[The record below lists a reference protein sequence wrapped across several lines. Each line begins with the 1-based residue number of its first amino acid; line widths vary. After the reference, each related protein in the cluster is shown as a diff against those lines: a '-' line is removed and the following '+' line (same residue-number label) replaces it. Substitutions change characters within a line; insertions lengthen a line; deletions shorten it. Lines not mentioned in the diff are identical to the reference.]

1 MLLKTY
7 GNSVSKYIKGL
18 IVDTIILVLVM
29 KTIKELLQKDEFIVY
44 EARPH
49 WASLLWPIIGG
60 IASCIGEMIWVLW
73 DLYKQKILEYR
84 TLEIEI
90 IFAVLMCLFIVKF
103 ILSYMA
109 YNNFEMAITNRRI
122 IVKSGSFG
130 GEFIDHDLNKI
141 ESIHVDQGLFKSG
154 SIVFNGKGGKEYA
167 YGLIRDPFIFKIKLE
182 ETKLKYCSKSSS
194 KGLITRLFDAIFH

>member
-1 MLLKTY
+1 M
-7 GNSVSKYIKGL
+7 SKS
-18 IVDTIILVLVM
+18 
-29 KTIKELLQKDEFIVY
+29 IKEQLQEDEFIVF

-60 IASCIGEMIWVLW
+60 IASCIADMICVLW

-84 TLEIEI
+84 MLEIEI
-90 IFAVLMCLFIVKF
+90 IFAVLMCIFIVKF

-109 YNNFEMAITNRRI
+109 YNNFEMAITNKRL

-130 GEFIDHDLNKI
+130 GEFINHDLNKI

-154 SIVFNGKGGKEYA
+154 SIVFNGRRQKEYA
-167 YGLIRDPFIFKIKLE
+167 YGLIRDPFIFKTKLE
-182 ETKLKYCSKSSS
+182 ETKLMYCSKSPS
-194 KGLITRLFDAIFH
+194 KGFIARILDAIF